1 MILQKIG
8 NVDIWRQNK
17 DEDASKRVDAGVKG
31 SNHLGLW
38 SKAPIMN

>member
-8 NVDIWRQNK
+8 NVDILRQNK
-17 DEDASKRVDAGVKG
+17 DEDASKRVDVEVKG
-31 SNHLGLW
+31 SSRLGLW